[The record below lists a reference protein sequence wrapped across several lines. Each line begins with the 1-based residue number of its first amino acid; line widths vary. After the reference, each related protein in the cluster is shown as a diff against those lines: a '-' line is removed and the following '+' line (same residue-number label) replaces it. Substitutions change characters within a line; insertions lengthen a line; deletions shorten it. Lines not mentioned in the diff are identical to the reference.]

1 MVIYDILVA
10 ASKGR
15 LTVPDDWDYIV
26 NCHVALV
33 VTCIRRIVGN
43 DHDAEDVA
51 QDVFL
56 EAHRI
61 SQTKEIRN
69 WPGFLRQLASR
80 RAIDLLRK
88 RSNGKRMPPSMPETE
103 PISTFP
109 EPYQTVIASELI
121 ERLRNSLCVLP
132 EGQGQVFSM
141 RYFEDMS
148 NEEIA
153 ESLGIS
159 SNAVGLALH
168 KARMRLQ
175 SLIDDKDKSGDKP

>member
-1 MVIYDILVA
+1 M
-10 ASKGR
+10 
-15 LTVPDDWDYIV
+15 PDDWDHIV
-26 NCHVALV
+26 NCHVSLV
-33 VTCIRRIVGN
+33 VTCVRRIVGN

-61 SQTKEIRN
+61 SQTSEIRN

-88 RSNGKRMPPSMPETE
+88 RKDKTLPSSIFNTDATGT
-103 PISTFP
+103 SP
-109 EPYQTVIASELI
+109 EPYQIAMATELVQ
-121 ERLRNSLCVLP
+121 RLREGLCLLP
-132 EGQGQVFSM
+132 ESQGQVFSM

-153 ESLGIS
+153 DSLGIS
-159 SNAVGLALH
+159 LNAVGIALH
-168 KARMRLQ
+168 KARKRLQ
-175 SLIDDKDKSGDKP
+175 SLIEDKGKQGDMS

>member
-1 MVIYDILVA
+1 M
-10 ASKGR
+10 
-15 LTVPDDWDYIV
+15 PDDWDYIA
-26 NCHVALV
+26 NCHVVLV

-56 EAHRI
+56 EAYRV

-69 WPGFLRQLASR
+69 WPGFLRRLASR

-88 RSNGKRMPPSMPETE
+88 RSSGMCVPPTMAETE
-103 PISTFP
+103 PVSTSP
-109 EPYQTVIASELI
+109 EPYQTAIATELA
-121 ERLRNSLCVLP
+121 ERLRNILCVLP

-153 ESLGIS
+153 ESLEMS

-175 SLIDDKDKSGDKP
+175 SLIDDNHKSGDVP

>member
-1 MVIYDILVA
+1 M
-10 ASKGR
+10 
-15 LTVPDDWDYIV
+15 PDDWDYIV

-43 DHDAEDVA
+43 DHDVEDVT

-56 EAHRI
+56 EAYRV
-61 SQTKEIRN
+61 SQTKEIQN
-69 WPGFLRQLASR
+69 WPGFLRRLASR

-88 RSNGKRMPPSMPETE
+88 RSSGMRATLTLAETE
-103 PISTFP
+103 PVSTSP
-109 EPYQTVIASELI
+109 EPYQTVIATELA
-121 ERLRNSLCVLP
+121 ERLRKILCVLP

-141 RYFEDMS
+141 RYFEGMS

-153 ESLGIS
+153 ESLEMS

-168 KARMRLQ
+168 KARIRLQ
-175 SLIDDKDKSGDKP
+175 SLFIDKDKSGDVP